1 MYIKIGKNFSK
12 NILINEKIL
21 RKYISFSG
29 DTNPIH
35 TNKLTAKNYGFQG
48 IVVHGGIIVALISKI
63 KFFILKI
70 ISWIVNFASSITN
83 ARFQTIKSRIT
94 VL

>member
-35 TNKLTAKNYGFQG
+35 TNKLTAKNY
-48 IVVHGGIIVALISKI
+48 
-63 KFFILKI
+63 
-70 ISWIVNFASSITN
+70 
-83 ARFQTIKSRIT
+83 ARSLNLKSRVEWYKFYEENKFPNIPKNPQSLYKNKGWKGWKDFLGT
-94 VL
+94 KNK